1 MRAINMSKIGKSI
14 IQGALEALDY
24 AKGQQEDAITHK
36 ISVPQEIDV
45 HAIRKRLHMSRRQ
58 FCDEFGFSIRT
69 LEKWER
75 GERLPESPARA
86 YLTVIAQ
93 NPNAVIDAL
102 KQAS

>member
-1 MRAINMSKIGKSI
+1 MGVVAMSDIGRSI

-24 AKGQQEDAITHK
+24 ANGQQEGAITHK
-36 ISVPQEIDV
+36 VSVPQEVDV
-45 HAIRKRLHMSRRQ
+45 GAIRDSLHMSRKA

-93 NPNAVIDAL
+93 NPKAVIAAL
-102 KQAS
+102 RNPS

>member
-1 MRAINMSKIGKSI
+1 MGGVVMSDIGKSI

-24 AKGQQEDAITHK
+24 ANEQHDGSITHK
-36 ISVPQEIDV
+36 VSVPQEVDV
-45 HAIRKRLHMSRRQ
+45 AAIRDSLHMSRQ
-58 FCDEFGFSIRT
+58 AFCDEFGFSIRT

-93 NPNAVIDAL
+93 NPRAVIAAL
-102 KQAS
+102 RQAS

>member
-1 MRAINMSKIGKSI
+1 MRRMTMSEIGKSL

-24 AKGQQEDAITHK
+24 AKGQTKGAKKHK
-36 ISVPQEIDV
+36 IAVPAEVDV
-45 HAIRKRLHMSRRQ
+45 VAIRENLRMSRQQ
-58 FCDEFGFSIRT
+58 FSDEFGFSIRT

-93 NPNAVIDAL
+93 NPKAVIEAL
-102 KQAS
+102 KKAS